1 MEATSDARKPQAL
14 GSGRSALGAFGPG
27 PLEPGAGGPEP
38 DETRAA
44 IADFVVFGVAAL
56 AVFYVLRTPSLRR
69 ATWRLLKYTLFTAA
83 PAYLWHETT
92 RAWEQ
97 TSHS

>member
-1 MEATSDARKPQAL
+1 
-14 GSGRSALGAFGPG
+14 
-27 PLEPGAGGPEP
+27 
-38 DETRAA
+38 
-44 IADFVVFGVAAL
+44 VFGVAAL
-56 AVFYVLRTPSLRR
+56 AAFYVLRTPSLRR